1 MTGWNSLPN
10 GFFGEGKHDAGAR
23 TNRQG
28 GSLNTFTRAIVRP
41 PSRNFAD
48 GLTTADLGMPDM
60 DRTLRQHAAYC
71 EALERCG
78 LVLTR
83 LQADP
88 RHPDSTFVEDTAVI
102 APGCTVLTRP
112 GAASREGEV
121 TAIRAAVE
129 QFFPAPHAITAPG
142 TLDGG
147 DICEAGRHFFIGLSL
162 RTNEEGA
169 RQLAG
174 FLAAAGYTSSI
185 IDIRRTAGIL
195 HLKSGVVALDD
206 QRLVAI
212 EALADEAAFRGYE
225 VIRVSEGEEY
235 AANCVRVNRHV
246 LIAAGFPKL
255 QKALVARGHDLV
267 PLEMSEFQKMDGG
280 LSCLS
285 LRF

>member
-1 MTGWNSLPN
+1 M
-10 GFFGEGKHDAGAR
+10 
-23 TNRQG
+23 
-28 GSLNTFTRAIVRP
+28 
-41 PSRNFAD
+41 
-48 GLTTADLGMPDM
+48 
-60 DRTLRQHAAYC
+60 
-71 EALERCG
+71 
-78 LVLTR
+78 
-83 LQADP
+83 
-88 RHPDSTFVEDTAVI
+88 EDTAVL
-102 APGCTVLTRP
+102 APGCAVLTRP

-129 QFFPAPHAITAPG
+129 QFFPAPNVITAPG

-147 DICEAGRHFFIGLSL
+147 DICEAGRHFFIGVSL

-185 IDIRRTAGIL
+185 VDIRRTVGIL

-212 EALADEAAFRGYE
+212 DALVGDTAFRGYD
-225 VIRVSEGEEY
+225 VIHVSEGEEY
-235 AANCVRVNRHV
+235 AANCVRVNQHV
-246 LIAAGFPKL
+246 LIARGFPKL
-255 QKALVARGHDLV
+255 QKALVARGYDVV